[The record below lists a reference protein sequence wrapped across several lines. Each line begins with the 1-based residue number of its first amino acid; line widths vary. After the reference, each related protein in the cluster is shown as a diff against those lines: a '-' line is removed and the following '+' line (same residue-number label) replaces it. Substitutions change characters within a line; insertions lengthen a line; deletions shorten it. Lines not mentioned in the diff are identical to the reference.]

1 MQLFIARC
9 GYRAI
14 NNAASHDDELQSLAN
29 IGNTYVPVHP
39 TVSLLLLELL
49 AD

>member
-9 GYRAI
+9 GYRATD
-14 NNAASHDDELQSLAN
+14 NAAPNDELQSLAN